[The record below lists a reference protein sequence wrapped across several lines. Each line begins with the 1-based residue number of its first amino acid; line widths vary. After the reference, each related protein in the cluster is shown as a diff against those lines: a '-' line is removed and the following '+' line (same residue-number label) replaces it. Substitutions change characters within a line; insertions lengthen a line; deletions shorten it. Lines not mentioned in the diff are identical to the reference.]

1 MAVEV
6 RRWARTALLVSV
18 YLSLAS
24 CLQFFLEEGK
34 QKCFIHDVAEDIEL
48 VGEYQTL
55 PSGRQ
60 DGSISVVAKDP
71 DNLDVPLRFLSDR
84 RFRFRSKKDGEHQLC
99 LRSGSRLKLDLTV
112 ATGEKT
118 VNYTAV
124 AEQERLTELQL
135 RVWQLAEQLLQIQKE
150 QNYQRIREKRFRQ
163 ISHNTHMWIF
173 WWPVVRSLYVVL
185 FIILVTRSC

>member
-1 MAVEV
+1 NMAVEV

-48 VGEYQTL
+48 VGECE
-55 PSGRQ
+55 
-60 DGSISVVAKDP
+60 VVNNAAGAAGF
-71 DNLDVPLRFLSDR
+71 LDVPLRFLSDR

-99 LRSGSRLKLDLTV
+99 LRSGSRLVSGKLDLTV

-150 QNYQRIREKRFRQ
+150 QNYQRVREEKRFRQ